1 MILKNV
7 TFVTYL
13 MFMKQVYHSIYNLVK
28 ALHLVEAPAMVEQN
42 QNSELHCSLHVMLM
56 IIMNHL

>member
-1 MILKNV
+1 MRLV
-7 TFVTYL
+7 C
-13 MFMKQVYHSIYNLVK
+13 HSIYSLVK

-42 QNSELHCSLHVMLM
+42 QNIELHCSLHVMLM